1 METKNEN
8 ESLRHIFRA
17 YDIRGIFNQEIT
29 PINIFRIGLAFG
41 TFLQRKKGFKPKNDH
56 VFVAYDV
63 RQTSPLLGQAFAAGL
78 MTTGIN
84 IEYSGEP
91 LQFGACM
98 YSGVKGKALATAFIT
113 ASHLPPEW
121 NGVKF
126 YYGSGVGFSEEDNMN
141 IRDIFFLNNFIR
153 PGWEEVGQMKR
164 KNLKNEYREYLCSKI
179 TLKRQLKVVID
190 CGNGSSCLSAPDILE
205 SIGLEVVPLFCEI
218 DPTFPN
224 RSSEPNEESL
234 QQLSTKVIQENAD
247 FGVGFDGDGDRA
259 VIVDNKGRILL
270 ADITGLLLAKFMLPQ
285 FEGKNR
291 ILANVECSLALEK
304 VLTDSAIVDR
314 IKVGHTFLTADAQIK
329 KDTLLGVESS
339 GHFVFPHIYLFDDAM
354 IVPLIIAEMLTTND
368 EPLSVL
374 VDQIPILHKRKIA
387 VHAQDNIKFTAIAE
401 LLKEIKDEYLE
412 QVNDIDGIGISF
424 GTESWVLMR
433 ASNTG
438 PKIRVIVEADS
449 DSRAEELL
457 TVFQNKLEYKLKE
470 LIN

>member
-1 METKNEN
+1 MGTKDEN
-8 ESLRHIFRA
+8 ESLKHIFRA

-29 PINIFRIGLAFG
+29 PINNFRIGMAFG
-41 TFLQRKKGFKPKNDH
+41 TFLQNEKGLRPKDDH

-63 RQTSPLLGQAFAAGL
+63 RQTSSLLGQAFAAGL

-98 YSGVKGKALATAFIT
+98 YSGVKGKAFATAFIT

-126 YYGSGVGFSEEDNMN
+126 YYGSGVGFSEEDNME
-141 IRDIFFLNNFIR
+141 IRDIFFSNDFIR
-153 PGWEEVGQMKR
+153 PSWETVGQMTR
-164 KNLKNEYREYLCSKI
+164 KNLKNEYRDYLSSKI
-179 TLKRQLKVVID
+179 TLKRQLKIVID
-190 CGNGSSCLSAPDILE
+190 CGNGSSCLSAPEILE
-205 SIGLEVVPLFCEI
+205 SIGLEVVPLYCDI

-234 QQLSTKVIQENAD
+234 QSLSTKVLQENAD
-247 FGVGFDGDGDRA
+247 MGVGFDGDGDRA
-259 VIVDNKGRILL
+259 VIVDNKGRVLL
-270 ADITGLLLAKFMLPQ
+270 ADITGLILAKYMLPR
-285 FEGKNR
+285 FKGKNR

-304 VLTDSAIVDR
+304 SLPDSAIVDR
-314 IKVGHTFLTADAQIK
+314 IKVGHTFLTADAQTK

-339 GHFVFPHIYLFDDAM
+339 GHFVFPHVYLFDDAM
-354 IVPLIIAEMLTTND
+354 IVPLIIAEMLADSD
-368 EPLSVL
+368 EPLSTL
-374 VDQIPILHKRKIA
+374 VDQIPTLNKRKIA
-387 VHAQDNIKFTAIAE
+387 VPAPDNIKFNAISE
-401 LLKEIKDEYLE
+401 LLKEIKSEYPD

-424 GTESWVLMR
+424 GTESWVLIR

-438 PKIRVIVEADS
+438 PKIRVTVEADS
-449 DSRAEELL
+449 ESRAEELL
-457 TVFQNKLEYKLKE
+457 TTFQNKLEDKLKE